1 MDLSKL
7 SEKCRKCPFLEKC
20 EHKQMEAVGYL
31 EPATAPVATELT
43 APLLAPH
50 DYRNIKVAENTTITI
65 DLEELKRQ
73 LAERFN
79 PMNQIF
85 NYGA

>member
-1 MDLSKL
+1 MGLSKL
-7 SEKCRKCPFLEKC
+7 SEKCRKCPFVEKC
-20 EHKQMEAVGYL
+20 EHKQVEAVGYL
-31 EPATAPVATELT
+31 EPVTVPAAAELT
-43 APLLAPH
+43 APLLVPH
-50 DYRNIKVAENTTITI
+50 DYRDIKVAENTTITI
-65 DLEELKRQ
+65 DLEELKIQ

>member
-1 MDLSKL
+1 
-7 SEKCRKCPFLEKC
+7 
-20 EHKQMEAVGYL
+20 MEAVGYL
-31 EPATAPVATELT
+31 EPATAPVVTELT
-43 APLLAPH
+43 APLLVPH
-50 DYRNIKVAENTTITI
+50 DYRNIKVAENTPITI